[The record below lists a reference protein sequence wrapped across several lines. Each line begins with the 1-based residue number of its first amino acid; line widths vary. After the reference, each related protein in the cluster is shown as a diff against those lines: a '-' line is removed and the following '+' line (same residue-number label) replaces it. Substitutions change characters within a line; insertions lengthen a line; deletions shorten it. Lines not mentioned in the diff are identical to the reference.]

1 MFETTFGVLQ
11 KSPLAIV
18 PLVAIGWFVALGV
31 RRSKLVSRVARYV
44 FVLGVIPP
52 FCLFVLADFFG
63 SQSSRG
69 LARTLLDSEVR
80 LVVGM
85 LDTADRLTAAVLRA
99 FLQLVSGVTPG
110 NPLGGITSMLP
121 SWDPFAAISA
131 VGFLVA
137 VFAVHFVAGI
147 VVIRITRWENGASL
161 ADEWLSAAGVV
172 LFVSGMVWMLLQFD
186 PIGFGNFELRA
197 SVLASS
203 MGLVTGITVSNLPV
217 NLPAWWPDGV
227 LGGGEMVDDETADA
241 ESKADT
247 PTARER
253 TRLAPRSDTRSARA
267 SATETATGDAS
278 AAESTSR
285 TEAADSDP
293 SFERLQKTV
302 ESLLRR

>member
-63 SQSSRG
+63 SQTSRG

-110 NPLGGITSMLP
+110 DPLAGVTSMLP

-137 VFAVHFVAGI
+137 VFLVHFVAGI

-217 NLPAWWPDGV
+217 NLPAWWPNGVMEDG
-227 LGGGEMVDDETADA
+227 ETADA
-241 ESKADT
+241 ESRADT

-253 TRLAPRSDTRSARA
+253 TRRASRSDTRSART
-267 SATETATGDAS
+267 STTETATGDAS
-278 AAESTSR
+278 GAESTSGG
-285 TEAADSDP
+285 EAADSNP

>member
-99 FLQLVSGVTPG
+99 FLHLVSGVTPG
-110 NPLGGITSMLP
+110 DPLVGITSMLP

-137 VFAVHFVAGI
+137 VFALHFVAGI

-186 PIGFGNFELRA
+186 PTGFGNFELRA

-227 LGGGEMVDDETADA
+227 MGDGETADA

-247 PTARER
+247 PTGRER
-253 TRLAPRSDTRSARA
+253 TRRASRSDTRSPRA